1 MYEGPKDRDMD
12 HQYLFLLC
20 PQKGGR
26 ARGWLQQIGVNLGL
40 WVWEEDVWAGGMGRS
55 R

>member
-12 HQYLFLLC
+12 YQYLFPLYL
-20 PQKGGR
+20 QKGSR
-26 ARGWLQQIGVNLGL
+26 ARGWLQQIGVNLEL
-40 WVWEEDVWAGGMGRS
+40 WVWEEGVWAGGVGRS